1 MNTAISLIPAS
12 ITVRTEPIQ
21 RRSAERVSHLMDAA
35 ARLIDEHGIDG
46 LTTTAVATRSSSSVG
61 VVYRYFP
68 NIQQLLLAL
77 AARNLDR
84 FSARVYARLNDSDGD
99 WLEIIDHVIDIYVEL
114 VKSEPGFRALHFG
127 DVIDERFLQPNAT
140 NNTLIANRFNELL
153 VMKYGIATTPELS
166 FDLEVLVEIAG
177 SLLHRAFVY
186 EREGDVRFIN
196 KLRALSRELLAP
208 HASLTPSA

>member
-1 MNTAISLIPAS
+1 MNTALDLIPAS

-21 RRSAERVSHLMDAA
+21 RRSAERISHLMDAA

-46 LTTTAVATRSSSSVG
+46 LTTTAVSVRADSSVG

-84 FSARVYARLNDSDGD
+84 FSERVYARLNDSNGD
-99 WLEIIDHVIDIYVEL
+99 WLEIIDHVIDIYVDL
-114 VKSEPGFRALHFG
+114 VKNEPGFRALHFG

-153 VMKYGIATTPELS
+153 VMKYDIATTPELS

-208 HASLTPSA
+208 HASLTSSA

>member
-1 MNTAISLIPAS
+1 MNTALDLIPAS

-21 RRSAERVSHLMDAA
+21 RRSAERISHLMDAA

-46 LTTTAVATRSSSSVG
+46 LTTTAVSVRADSSVG

-84 FSARVYARLNDSDGD
+84 FSERVYARLNDSNGN
-99 WLEIIDHVIDIYVEL
+99 WLEIIDHVIDIYVDL
-114 VKSEPGFRALHFG
+114 VKNEPGFRALRFG
-127 DVIDERFLQPNAT
+127 DVIDERFMKPNAT
-140 NNTLIANRFNELL
+140 NNTLIADRFNELL

-166 FDLEVLVEIAG
+166 FDLEVLVEIAS

-186 EREGDVRFIN
+186 ERDGDVRFIN
-196 KLRALSRELLAP
+196 KLRTLSRELLAP
-208 HASLTPSA
+208 HASLTSSA

>member
-1 MNTAISLIPAS
+1 MNTALDLIPAS
-12 ITVRTEPIQ
+12 IIVRTEPIQ
-21 RRSAERVSHLMDAA
+21 RRSAERISHLLDAA
-35 ARLIDEHGIDG
+35 AGLIDEHGIDG
-46 LTTTAVATRSSSSVG
+46 LTTTAVAGRSSSSVG

-84 FSARVYARLNDSDGD
+84 FSERVYARLNDSNGD
-99 WLEIIDHVIDIYVEL
+99 WLEIIDHVIDIYVDL
-114 VKSEPGFRALHFG
+114 VKTEPGFRALHFG

-153 VMKYGIATTPELS
+153 VMKYGITTTPELS

-186 EREGDVRFIN
+186 EREGDVRFID
-196 KLRALSRELLAP
+196 KLRVLSHDLLAP
-208 HASLTPSA
+208 HASLTPGA

>member
-1 MNTAISLIPAS
+1 MNTALELIPAS
-12 ITVRTEPIQ
+12 INVRTEPIQ
-21 RRSAERVSHLMDAA
+21 RRSAERISHLMDAA
-35 ARLIDEHGIDG
+35 AGLIDEHGIDG
-46 LTTTAVATRSSSSVG
+46 LTTTAVSVRADSSVG

-84 FSARVYARLNDSDGD
+84 FSERVHARLDDSSGD
-99 WLEIIDHVIDIYVEL
+99 WLEIIDHVIDIYVDL
-114 VKSEPGFRALHFG
+114 VRHEPGFRALHFG
-127 DVIDERFLQPNAT
+127 DVIDERFLEPDAT

-153 VMKYGIATTPELS
+153 VMKYDIATTPELS

-196 KLRALSRELLAP
+196 KLSALSRELLAP